1 MSDLGELITAEL
13 GRQMFWLLV
22 AFFLAGGA
30 VALAIYKLVE
40 WVL

>member
-1 MSDLGELITAEL
+1 MSDIGSMITAEL
-13 GRQMFWLLV
+13 GRRMFWLLV

-30 VALAIYKLVE
+30 AALTIYKMFE